1 MRKRLKNANSNISA
15 LEGTLKEDSEANS
28 DDEPASHNSGAPF
41 GGRNEKRKKKH
52 SS

>member
-1 MRKRLKNANSNISA
+1 MRKILKNANRKISA
-15 LEGTLKEDSEANS
+15 LERAQKDDSEANS

-41 GGRNEKRKKKH
+41 GGRNEKRKKKQ